1 MDNFILHLDDA
12 RQKLLEENEKK
23 LLDGK
28 KETKITDT
36 MILSKALG
44 IIRKAKLWN
53 SDKYHCYENNS
64 SLVYIS
70 KHKITYENGNNH
82 CVDFYV
88 KDGKVGWEVIKRFDA
103 NQADFE
109 PQWKKEGGKIIYS
122 IYKGDILE
130 LDTPEKWKQYTDKKR
145 CLAKVRKFSSGITIE
160 LVNDARDDKNI
171 DKLPDRGL
179 SFYLEHKARKVE
191 LTPFGKIKKK
201 HKVLWNGSKTAA

>member
-1 MDNFILHLDDA
+1 MNP
-12 RQKLLEENEKK
+12 
-23 LLDGK
+23 
-28 KETKITDT
+28 
-36 MILSKALG
+36 
-44 IIRKAKLWN
+44 
-53 SDKYHCYENNS
+53 
-64 SLVYIS
+64 
-70 KHKITYENGNNH
+70 NG
-82 CVDFYV
+82 
-88 KDGKVGWEVIKRFDA
+88 
-103 NQADFE
+103 
-109 PQWKKEGGKIIYS
+109 KKEGGKIIYS